1 MRRRTG
7 LGRVVL
13 TRALGVTML
22 LGACATSTFA
32 QEWVPPAG
40 VGSVTVSF
48 QNLDYSG
55 HFATDGEFF
64 EDVGNSVHNRVD
76 LEADFAITDRLS
88 ITVGI
93 PFVFTR
99 YTDPDPLP
107 PFVPFLPVDD
117 CRCWHSGWQDF
128 GFTARY
134 NLVNGAFGLTPSVS
148 VGVPSHGYDFQGEA
162 VLGERLK
169 ELRIA
174 VDAGHRLD
182 FITPRLSVQGRYSYA
197 FVEQVLDD
205 VPVDRSNAALEGEF
219 LITRRLAA
227 RGVLMWQRVHRGLRL
242 GSASEDPFAFPGEVN
257 TPERMF
263 EHDRLLRDNNFRV
276 GGSVGYSLEKMDVF
290 FSYFQLLQGNDSHGG
305 RAITVGVSWPFEI
318 RRRPAP

>member
-1 MRRRTG
+1 MRRGTG

-13 TRALGVTML
+13 TRALVLATL
-22 LGACATSTFA
+22 LIASATSTFA
-32 QEWVPPAG
+32 QAWAPPAG
-40 VGSVTVSF
+40 AGSVTVST

-55 HFATDGEFF
+55 HFATNGEFF
-64 EDVGNSVHNRVD
+64 EGVGTSVHNRVD
-76 LEADFAITDRLS
+76 IDADFAITDRLS
-88 ITVGI
+88 IAVGI

-99 YTDPDPLP
+99 YTDPEPLP

-174 VDAGHRLD
+174 VDAGQRLD
-182 FITPRLSVQGRYSYA
+182 VISPRLSVQGRYSYA

-205 VPVDRSNAALEGEF
+205 VPINRSNVALEGGF
-219 LITRRLAA
+219 QFTRRLSGRA
-227 RGVLMWQRVHRGLRL
+227 VLTWQRVHGGLRL
-242 GSASEDPFAFPGEVN
+242 GSEPDPFPPPGEVN

-263 EHDRLLRDNNFRV
+263 EHDRLLRDNNFRI
-276 GGSVGYSLEKMDVF
+276 GGGVAYSLDKVDVF
-290 FSYFQLLQGNDSHGG
+290 FSYFELLQGNDSHGG
-305 RAITVGVSWPFEI
+305 RAITAGVSWPFEI
-318 RRRPAP
+318 RW

>member
-1 MRRRTG
+1 MRHGTG
-7 LGRVVL
+7 LGRAVRTRVFVL
-13 TRALGVTML
+13 ATL
-22 LGACATSTFA
+22 LAASATSTFA
-32 QEWVPPAG
+32 QAWVPPAG
-40 VGSVTVSF
+40 AGSVTVSA

-64 EDVGNSVHNRVD
+64 EDVGTSVHNRVD

-88 ITVGI
+88 IAVGV
-93 PFVFTR
+93 PFVFTK
-99 YTDPDPLP
+99 YTATDPLP

-148 VGVPSHGYDFQGEA
+148 MGVPSHGYDFQGEA

-174 VDAGHRLD
+174 VDAGQRLD
-182 FITPRLSVQGRYSYA
+182 VISPRLSVQGRYSYA

-205 VPVDRSNAALEGEF
+205 VPIDRSNAALEGEF
-219 LITRRLAA
+219 LFTRRLAGRA
-227 RGVLMWQRVHRGLRL
+227 VLTWQRVHGGLRL
-242 GSASEDPFAFPGEVN
+242 GSLSGNPFDFPGEVN
-257 TPERMF
+257 APERMA
-263 EHDRLLRDNNFRV
+263 EHDRLLRDNNFRI
-276 GGSVGYSLEKMDVF
+276 GGSVGYSLDRMDLF

-305 RAITVGVSWPFEI
+305 RAITAGVSWPFEI
-318 RRRPAP
+318 RW